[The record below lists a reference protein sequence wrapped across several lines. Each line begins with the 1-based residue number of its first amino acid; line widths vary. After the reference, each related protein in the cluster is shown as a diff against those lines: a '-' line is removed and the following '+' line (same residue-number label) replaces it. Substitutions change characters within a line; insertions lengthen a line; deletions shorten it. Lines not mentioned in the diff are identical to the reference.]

1 MDKITVKD
9 VSFSYDKERDALSH
23 VSFQI
28 KEGAY
33 TTIIGHNGSGKSTI
47 AKLLIGLM
55 KADGGS
61 IEVDRLPLNE
71 ENLYAIRDK
80 IGIVFQN
87 PDNQFIGA
95 TVADDIA
102 FGLENHQI
110 PTESM
115 QGIIETYAKKVHMEA
130 YLESEPTKLSGG
142 QKQRVAIAG
151 VLAMKPEILI
161 FDEATSMLDPQGRS
175 DINHLIQEIHENETM
190 TIISITHDIEEVAMS
205 DHVIVL
211 DQGKVVVEGHPSE
224 ILLKEKELIDL
235 HLDIPFSLKVA
246 HALQKL
252 GIPVKE
258 CTTMEGMV
266 DEICRYAMKD

>member
-1 MDKITVKD
+1 
-9 VSFSYDKERDALSH
+9 
-23 VSFQI
+23 
-28 KEGAY
+28 
-33 TTIIGHNGSGKSTI
+33 
-47 AKLLIGLM
+47 
-55 KADGGS
+55 
-61 IEVDRLPLNE
+61 
-71 ENLYAIRDK
+71 
-80 IGIVFQN
+80 
-87 PDNQFIGA
+87 
-95 TVADDIA
+95 
-102 FGLENHQI
+102 
-110 PTESM
+110 
-115 QGIIETYAKKVHMEA
+115 
-130 YLESEPTKLSGG
+130 
-142 QKQRVAIAG
+142 
-151 VLAMKPEILI
+151 MKPEILI

-211 DQGKVVVEGHPSE
+211 DQGKVVMEGHPSE

-252 GIPVKE
+252 GMPVKE